1 MRLGF
6 WTAGKGQQGK
16 GTKKCSH
23 FQGLKQNNNYRE
35 DTNYY
40 LWPKSTIH
48 MKKFLLNPALLTVV
62 VSLLVIACDAPPSDE
77 QLQSSLQKDVTY
89 LAADDLGGRA
99 IGTEGEQ
106 KAAEYL
112 AKQFESLGLQ
122 AKGTEGFF
130 QPFTVS
136 KPTNPHEEAV
146 IGTDG
151 EGVTGR
157 NVVGFL
163 DKQSD
168 KTIVIGA
175 HFDHLGMGG
184 QGSLHRGDSA
194 IHNGADDNA
203 SGTAALLALATIL
216 KNEKLQS
223 NVLFIAFSGEENGL
237 WGSNYFVK
245 NPTID
250 LSTVN
255 YMINMDMVG
264 RLKEDNSLA
273 INGVGT
279 SPSFAPVFDQIN
291 SDSLKL
297 VTSESGVG
305 PSDHTSFYLQDL
317 PVLHFF
323 TGQHE
328 DYHKPSDDSDKIN
341 YEGLVKVVRYIS
353 RLVTALDAEPKLAFT
368 KTKDSSD
375 SPRFTVSMGVVP
387 DYMFDGKGMRVDGVS
402 EGKPA
407 QAAGILK
414 GDIVVQLGDSTVY
427 DMMSYM
433 RALSVFQKGDSTQVV
448 IDRNG
453 QKVEAVVKF

>member
-1 MRLGF
+1 MKTNLKYYVILAV
-6 WTAGKGQQGK
+6 AGGLFFSCDPAP
-16 GTKKCSH
+16 TDETLLA
-23 FQGLKQNNNYRE
+23 GLK
-35 DTNYY
+35 
-40 LWPKSTIH
+40 S
-48 MKKFLLNPALLTVV
+48 
-62 VSLLVIACDAPPSDE
+62 
-77 QLQSSLQKDVTY
+77 DVTY

-106 KAAEYL
+106 KASEYL
-112 AKQFESLGLQ
+112 AKEFEKIGLEP
-122 AKGTEGFF
+122 KGTEGFF

-136 KPTNPHEEAV
+136 KPSNPHEEAV

-151 EGVTGR
+151 DGVTGR
-157 NVVGFL
+157 NVVAFL
-163 DKQSD
+163 DKKAD

-203 SGTAALLALATIL
+203 SGTAALLALAKIL
-216 KNEKLQS
+216 KHEELQS

-245 NPTID
+245 NPTVD
-250 LSTVN
+250 LTTVN
-255 YMINMDMVG
+255 FMINMDMVG

-279 SPSFAPVFDQIN
+279 SPSFSPVFDTIN

-328 DYHKPSDDSDKIN
+328 DYHKPSDDSDLIN

-353 RLVTALDAEPKLAFT
+353 RVVLALNPEEKLAFT

-375 SPRFTVSMGVVP
+375 NPRFTVSMGVVP
-387 DYMFDGKGMRVDGVS
+387 DYMYDGKGMRIDGVS
-402 EGKPA
+402 EDKPA
-407 QAAGILK
+407 QTAGLLK
-414 GDIVVQLGDSTVY
+414 GDVVVQLGDSTVT

-433 RALSVFQKGDSTQVV
+433 RALSVFQKGDSTKVTV
-448 IDRNG
+448 ERAG
-453 QKVEAVVKF
+453 QKIDATIKF